1 MITDAA
7 VTKASYGGGA
17 VSVLSALTLTD
28 WGIIVG
34 IVTALL
40 TFGLNVLYQARKD
53 GREQREHIERM
64 RQLADLR
71 RAQQPIDFPD
81 RRAK

>member
-28 WGIIVG
+28 WGIVVG

-40 TFGLNVLYQARKD
+40 TFALNVIYQARKD
-53 GREQREHIERM
+53 GREQREHDERM
-64 RQLADLR
+64 RRLRADR
-71 RAQQPIDFPD
+71 RREQRPIDFPD
-81 RRAK
+81 RRS